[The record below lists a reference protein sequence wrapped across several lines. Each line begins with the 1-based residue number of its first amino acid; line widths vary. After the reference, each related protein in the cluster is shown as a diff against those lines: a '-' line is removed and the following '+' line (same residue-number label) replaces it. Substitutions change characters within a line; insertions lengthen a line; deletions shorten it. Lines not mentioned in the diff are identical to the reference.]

1 MLHGHPFR
9 VNATKLLRRRFL
21 HLAAGAATLPA
32 VSRIAWAQTYPAR
45 PVRIVAGYPAGG
57 TADIYARLIGQ
68 WLSERLRQPFIIENR
83 PGASGTI
90 AAESVVRAPP
100 DGYTLLLASS
110 DNAYNATLY
119 DNLKFNF
126 IRDITPVASIALTP
140 GVMEVNPSF
149 PAKSVPEFIVY
160 AKANPG
166 KINLASAGTGNLTHL
181 CGELL
186 RMMTGIDVVHVPYRG
201 TPAAHSALLAGD
213 VQAFFD
219 AVGSSMA
226 HIQAGSLRALGVTAA
241 ARLKILPD
249 IPLIGDVVPGY
260 AVTGWLGIGVPKG
273 TPPEI
278 IERLN
283 REANAALAD
292 PAVRARMA
300 ELGSE
305 PLPGS
310 TGEFAKLIAEETE
323 KWSEVVK
330 FAGLKAE

>member
-1 MLHGHPFR
+1 
-9 VNATKLLRRRFL
+9 
-21 HLAAGAATLPA
+21 
-32 VSRIAWAQTYPAR
+32 
-45 PVRIVAGYPAGG
+45 
-57 TADIYARLIGQ
+57 
-68 WLSERLRQPFIIENR
+68 
-83 PGASGTI
+83 
-90 AAESVVRAPP
+90 
-100 DGYTLLLASS
+100 
-110 DNAYNATLY
+110 
-119 DNLKFNF
+119 
-126 IRDITPVASIALTP
+126 
-140 GVMEVNPSF
+140 
-149 PAKSVPEFIVY
+149 
-160 AKANPG
+160 
-166 KINLASAGTGNLTHL
+166 
-181 CGELL
+181 
-186 RMMTGIDVVHVPYRG
+186 
-201 TPAAHSALLAGD
+201 
-213 VQAFFD
+213 
-219 AVGSSMA
+219 
-226 HIQAGSLRALGVTAA
+226 LRALGVTAA

>member
-1 MLHGHPFR
+1 MLHGRPFR

-21 HLAAGAATLPA
+21 HLVAGVATLPA

-90 AAESVVRAPP
+90 AADSVVRAPP

-126 IRDITPVASIALTP
+126 IQDITPVASIALTP
-140 GVMEVNPSF
+140 SMMEVNPLF

-166 KINLASAGTGNLTHL
+166 KINFASPGNGPPT
-181 CGELL
+181 CL
-186 RMMTGIDVVHVPYRG
+186 R
-201 TPAAHSALLAGD
+201 
-213 VQAFFD
+213 
-219 AVGSSMA
+219 
-226 HIQAGSLRALGVTAA
+226 
-241 ARLKILPD
+241 
-249 IPLIGDVVPGY
+249 
-260 AVTGWLGIGVPKG
+260 
-273 TPPEI
+273 
-278 IERLN
+278 
-283 REANAALAD
+283 
-292 PAVRARMA
+292 
-300 ELGSE
+300 
-305 PLPGS
+305 
-310 TGEFAKLIAEETE
+310 
-323 KWSEVVK
+323 
-330 FAGLKAE
+330 

>member
-1 MLHGHPFR
+1 MNFP
-9 VNATKLLRRRFL
+9 RRKFL

-32 VSRIAWAQTYPAR
+32 VSVIAGAQTYPSR
-45 PVRIVAGYPAGG
+45 PISLIVFVPAGG
-57 TADIYARLIGQ
+57 TPDIIARLIGQ
-68 WLSERLRQPFIIENR
+68 SMSQRLGQSVVIDNR
-83 PGASGTI
+83 PGAGGNL
-90 AAESVVRAPP
+90 ALQAVARAPA
-100 DGYTLLLASS
+100 DGYMLLLVATPHAV
-110 DNAYNATLY
+110 NVTLY
-119 DNLKFNF
+119 EKSPVT
-126 IRDITPVASIALTP
+126 ITRDIVPVARINQDSFVLL
-140 GVMEVNPSF
+140 VNPSF
-149 PAKSVPEFIVY
+149 PAKTVREFIDY

-181 CGELL
+181 CGELF
-186 RMMTGIDVVHVPYRG
+186 RMMTEIDVVHVPYRG

-226 HIQAGSLRALGVTAA
+226 HIQAGSLRALGVTAT
-241 ARLKILPD
+241 ARLKVLPD

-260 AVTGWLGIGVPKG
+260 AVTGWLGVGAPTG
-273 TPPEI
+273 TSPEI

-283 REANAALAD
+283 REVNAALAD
-292 PAVRARMA
+292 PAVRARLA

-310 TGEFAKLIAEETE
+310 PGEFAKLVAEETE
-323 KWSEVVK
+323 KWSKVVK

>member
-1 MLHGHPFR
+1 MNFP
-9 VNATKLLRRRFL
+9 RRKFL

-32 VSRIAWAQTYPAR
+32 VSVIAGAQTYPSR
-45 PVRIVAGYPAGG
+45 PISLIVFVPAGG
-57 TADIYARLIGQ
+57 TPDIIARLIGQ
-68 WLSERLRQPFIIENR
+68 SMSQRLGQSVVIDNR
-83 PGASGTI
+83 PGAGGNL
-90 AAESVVRAPP
+90 ALQAVARAPA
-100 DGYTLLLASS
+100 DGYMLLLVATPHAV
-110 DNAYNATLY
+110 NVTLY
-119 DNLKFNF
+119 EKSPVT
-126 IRDITPVASIALTP
+126 ITRDIVPVARINQDSFVLL
-140 GVMEVNPSF
+140 VNPSF
-149 PAKSVPEFIVY
+149 PAKTVREFIDY

-181 CGELL
+181 CGELF
-186 RMMTGIDVVHVPYRG
+186 RMMTEIDVVHVPYRG

-226 HIQAGSLRALGVTAA
+226 HIQAGSLRALGVSAT
-241 ARLKILPD
+241 ARLKVLPD

-260 AVTGWLGIGVPKG
+260 AVTGWLGVGAPTG
-273 TPPEI
+273 TSPEI

-283 REANAALAD
+283 REVNAALAD
-292 PAVRARMA
+292 PAVRARLA

-310 TGEFAKLIAEETE
+310 PGEFAKLVAEETE
-323 KWSEVVK
+323 KWSKVVK

>member
-1 MLHGHPFR
+1 MNFP
-9 VNATKLLRRRFL
+9 RRKFL

-32 VSRIAWAQTYPAR
+32 VSVIAGAQMYPSR
-45 PVRIVAGYPAGG
+45 PISLIVFVPAGG
-57 TADIYARLIGQ
+57 TPDIIARLIGQ
-68 WLSERLRQPFIIENR
+68 SMSQRLGQSVVIDNR
-83 PGASGTI
+83 PGAGGNL
-90 AAESVVRAPP
+90 ALQAVARAPA
-100 DGYTLLLASS
+100 DGYMLLLVATPHAV
-110 DNAYNATLY
+110 NVTLY
-119 DNLKFNF
+119 EKSPVT
-126 IRDITPVASIALTP
+126 ITRDIVPVARINQDSFVLL
-140 GVMEVNPSF
+140 VNPSF
-149 PAKSVPEFIVY
+149 PAKTVREFIDY

-181 CGELL
+181 CGELF
-186 RMMTGIDVVHVPYRG
+186 RMMTEIDVVHVPYRG

-226 HIQAGSLRALGVTAA
+226 HIQAGSLRALGVTAT
-241 ARLKILPD
+241 ARLKVLPD

-260 AVTGWLGIGVPKG
+260 AVTGWLGVGAPTG
-273 TPPEI
+273 TSPEI

-283 REANAALAD
+283 REVNAALAD
-292 PAVRARMA
+292 PAVRARLA

-310 TGEFAKLIAEETE
+310 PGEFAKLVAEETE
-323 KWSEVVK
+323 KWSKVVK